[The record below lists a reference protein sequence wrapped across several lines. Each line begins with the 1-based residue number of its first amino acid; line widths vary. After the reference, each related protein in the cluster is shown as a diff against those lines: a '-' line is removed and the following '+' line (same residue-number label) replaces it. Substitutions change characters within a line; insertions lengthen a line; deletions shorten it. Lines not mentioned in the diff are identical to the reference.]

1 MAGSTSTAVVE
12 RPHHQP
18 ERKRVMGPKLLLL
31 FIVGDIL
38 GTGIYA
44 VTGSVAKEV
53 GGVVWL
59 PFLVAFIVATL
70 TAFSYLELVTKYPQ
84 AAGAALYTHRAFGLH
99 FLTFLVCFTVMCSG
113 ITSASTASRAFGANL
128 AAFVGVVRGEGP
140 TEVSP
145 GMVLVLALIFMAL
158 VAAINLRGVAESV
171 KANIVLTLVELTG
184 LLIVIFVG
192 IYAVT
197 QGKADFSRVVIF
209 DTPEDKSIF
218 VAVTA
223 GTSLAFFAMV
233 GFEDSVNMAEEV
245 KEPER
250 IFPKIMLTGLGIT
263 GLIYVLVSITAIALV
278 PAGELGQGEA
288 PLTKVVAAGAP
299 AIPIGDIFPLIAMFA
314 VANSAL
320 INMMMAS
327 RLLYGMA
334 KQRVLPPALG
344 RVLEGRRTPWVAIL
358 FTTAIAVGLLLY
370 VGSLRNAGS
379 TISLLGGT
387 TALLLLGVFTVV
399 NICCLV
405 LRKDTVGHRHFR
417 APTVLPILG
426 AIFCAYL
433 VTPLTGRNPQQ
444 YVIAGLLLAV
454 GVVLWLITFF
464 INRAMWG
471 RQTYLKDP
479 EALEGS
485 ETKP

>member
-1 MAGSTSTAVVE
+1 M
-12 RPHHQP
+12 
-18 ERKRVMGPKLLLL
+18 
-31 FIVGDIL
+31 
-38 GTGIYA
+38 
-44 VTGSVAKEV
+44 
-53 GGVVWL
+53 
-59 PFLVAFIVATL
+59 
-70 TAFSYLELVTKYPQ
+70 
-84 AAGAALYTHRAFGLH
+84 
-99 FLTFLVCFTVMCSG
+99 
-113 ITSASTASRAFGANL
+113 
-128 AAFVGVVRGEGP
+128 
-140 TEVSP
+140 
-145 GMVLVLALIFMAL
+145 
-158 VAAINLRGVAESV
+158 AESV
-171 KANIVLTLVELTG
+171 KANIVLTCVELSG

-192 IYAVT
+192 IFAVT
-197 QGKADFSRVVIF
+197 QGKADFSRVVLF

-263 GLIYVLVSITAIALV
+263 GLIYILVSITAIALV

-299 AIPIGDIFPLIAMFA
+299 NIPIGDIFPLIAMFA

-334 KQRVLPPALG
+334 KQQVLPPVLG

-370 VGSLRNAGS
+370 VGSLQNAGS
-379 TISLLGGT
+379 AISLLGGT
-387 TALLLLGVFTVV
+387 TALLLLAVFTVV

-405 LRKDTVGHRHFR
+405 LRR
-417 APTVLPILG
+417 
-426 AIFCAYL
+426 
-433 VTPLTGRNPQQ
+433 
-444 YVIAGLLLAV
+444 
-454 GVVLWLITFF
+454 
-464 INRAMWG
+464 
-471 RQTYLKDP
+471 DP
-479 EALEGS
+479 PSTSTSALRRCCRS
-485 ETKP
+485 SARSAARTWSRR